1 MTATEE
7 DLCDIATSIWESLF
21 TVPLQRVPSR
31 PVVPGPVM
39 TGCVTIEGA
48 WDGAV
53 MLTCEQS
60 LAAVLATELFEQE
73 QPISQDDVRDTLGEV
88 TNMLAGNFKALLPHP
103 SHISLPTVAV
113 GAHYDLTV
121 VGTRQMM
128 VVGFRCGGGL
138 LQISVHQGKLGERS

>member
-1 MTATEE
+1 MNATEE
-7 DLCDIATSIWESLF
+7 DLCEIAVSIWESLF
-21 TVPLQRVPSR
+21 TVPLQRVPAE
-31 PVVPGPVM
+31 PAIPGPVM

-53 MLTCEQS
+53 MLTCERS
-60 LAAVLATELFEQE
+60 LAAVLAAELFEPE
-73 QPISQDDVRDTLGEV
+73 QSVTEADVRDTVGEV
-88 TNMLAGNFKALLPHP
+88 TNMLAGNFKALLAPP

-128 VVGFRCGGGL
+128 VVRFRCGDGL
-138 LQISVHQGKLGERS
+138 LQVSVHQGKLGGIA

>member
-1 MTATEE
+1 MNATEE
-7 DLCDIATSIWESLF
+7 DLCDIAVSIWESLF
-21 TVPLQRVPSR
+21 TVPLQRVSAEPAI
-31 PVVPGPVM
+31 PGPVM

-53 MLTCEQS
+53 MLTCERS
-60 LAAVLATELFEQE
+60 LAAVLAAELFEPE
-73 QPISQDDVRDTLGEV
+73 QSVTEADVRDTVGEV
-88 TNMLAGNFKALLPHP
+88 TNMLAGNFKALLASP

-128 VVGFRCGGGL
+128 VVRFRCGHGL
-138 LQISVHQGKLGERS
+138 LQISVHQGKLGGIS